1 MISMDMR
8 AVAYEVGGARIGVLP
23 DIISATVTVPR
34 NGTPT
39 VSMTYPQGNIGVRGD
54 LLSREVEVGFELAY
68 NNDWQEIPGGRFVS
82 QKSSDSPL
90 FEETGSKSF
99 QAVHITRYLQEALV
113 WEIPASEKDSDGKW
127 NFKSSTAGLILK
139 TLWDRAVS
147 RGWGKGLSLNVS
159 VSHDSAGQAWAN
171 IVTLAFGVSISI
183 QQVVDTL
190 ENLGM
195 IDYQWQGRTLNVYNA
210 DSHLARNLN
219 LPWPLAKGTSGAPE
233 STSWDNLCTD
243 VLVQGENG
251 ASWRIHNNEAPRDL
265 RRIEKVVEAGGVSL
279 ETTARLVARS
289 ALLEGAAASEEVVR
303 EWDGIDSVVYPFRDY
318 RIGDWLSVQRAG
330 SWDRLRVVQV
340 SITKDEKGVSGHT
353 TFGTRLDDML
363 SRLAKKTKGI
373 VGGAAIA
380 GNTVRPAPERGK
392 ARKPGVPQGLVASG
406 DVVKDARGFDV
417 GVVAASWVRVGEN
430 ADGTVGE
437 PDTYEM
443 RVRTAPDG
451 GKAAGPYLVWPAA
464 ELNQGYVDNLDPGKL
479 YQVGVRS
486 LAEGVPSDWSN
497 NVDVRIPKDAL
508 PPPVPQAPT
517 AKNVLGVLVAN
528 WSGVGVNN
536 AGMPTDFL
544 GIEYGVAVPNGQLEV
559 KARGEGLAAREQ
571 RIPGLTVGEWD
582 VALRSYDR
590 DGNLSAWSQRTR
602 VRIQSNVD
610 ADAIRKSLDE
620 VLPEVEGKVLS
631 QAQRMQNAL
640 AALAARGILAGEVPP
655 DEGTVGKTLWVGPD
669 GKVWRLKRK
678 GA

>member
-1 MISMDMR
+1 M
-8 AVAYEVGGARIGVLP
+8 
-23 DIISATVTVPR
+23 
-34 NGTPT
+34 
-39 VSMTYPQGNIGVRGD
+39 
-54 LLSREVEVGFELAY
+54 
-68 NNDWQEIPGGRFVS
+68 
-82 QKSSDSPL
+82 
-90 FEETGSKSF
+90 
-99 QAVHITRYLQEALV
+99 
-113 WEIPASEKDSDGKW
+113 
-127 NFKSSTAGLILK
+127 
-139 TLWDRAVS
+139 
-147 RGWGKGLSLNVS
+147 
-159 VSHDSAGQAWAN
+159 
-171 IVTLAFGVSISI
+171 
-183 QQVVDTL
+183 
-190 ENLGM
+190 
-195 IDYQWQGRTLNVYNA
+195 
-210 DSHLARNLN
+210 
-219 LPWPLAKGTSGAPE
+219 
-233 STSWDNLCTD
+233 
-243 VLVQGENG
+243 
-251 ASWRIHNNEAPRDL
+251 
-265 RRIEKVVEAGGVSL
+265 
-279 ETTARLVARS
+279 
-289 ALLEGAAASEEVVR
+289 
-303 EWDGIDSVVYPFRDY
+303 
-318 RIGDWLSVQRAG
+318 
-330 SWDRLRVVQV
+330 VQV

-406 DVVKDARGFDV
+406 DVVKGARGFDV